1 MFLVQVNADAEKRI
15 NCMST
20 LSASLTT
27 NEGDVSVREK
37 ECDPG
42 ITQCHKAGLLL
53 GCKLTLILISFSI

>member
-15 NCMST
+15 NCMGT
-20 LSASLTT
+20 LSGSVGT
-27 NEGDVSVREK
+27 NEGDISVEEK
-37 ECDPG
+37 QCDPG